1 MNWTRSE
8 KEFLLA
14 NYLTMS
20 QKEMAE
26 KLKRGHHTIAK
37 WMDLLDLEKKPRGGQ
52 PDKGPRVRIID
63 KPLQWEK
70 GKHLQDIWR

>member
-1 MNWTRSE
+1 MNWTPSE

-20 QKEMAE
+20 QREMAE

-52 PDKGPRVRIID
+52 PQSKPQSSRD
-63 KPLQWEK
+63 KPLQWNK
-70 GKHLQDIWR
+70 GRELQEVWR